1 MSDIAKKIDQLREE
15 IRRHDYKYYLEA
27 TPEISDL
34 QYDRKL
40 DELKKLEGEHPELIT
55 PDSPTQ
61 RVGGEP
67 ITGFETVAHARP
79 MMSIDNTYNQEDLLA
94 WHGRVL
100 RGLGSLYE
108 GSIQYLAEPKVDGV
122 AISLRYENGQL
133 VLGATRG
140 DGRRGDDV
148 TQNIKTIRAIPLSLK
163 GTKKHPVP
171 DVVEIRGEVF
181 MPNAEFARIN
191 EKRKQAEEEPF
202 ANPRNATAG
211 TLKQLD
217 PKNVASRRLEFIA
230 HGRGEISDEPFES
243 YRELLAAFKAWGIPT
258 NSLTQACDSIEQV
271 WQFIE
276 KFQTTRT
283 TLPYG
288 TDGVVVKVDR
298 YDWQEQLGYTS
309 KSPKWCIAYKYAA
322 EQAITKLIQVDWQV
336 GKTGKLTPRATME
349 PVFVAGTT
357 VKHATLHNL
366 GEIRR
371 KDIRLGDTVII
382 EKAGEIIPQVV
393 QVVVEKRD
401 KHVKPIVPPE
411 KCPECGGEVE
421 SEHDDTGKETAR
433 HCINSECPAQFRER
447 LIHFAAR
454 GQMDIEGVGEEV
466 VDQLLKAG
474 MVTHFADLYQ
484 LDAEKLADLTH
495 VSVTKAGKEV
505 EVRLGEKNAAQILAS
520 IEDSKSRGLARVLS
534 GLGIMHIGTTT
545 ARVIA
550 SNIDSIDDLLSAE
563 EEKVRATVSET
574 GGSSKLEAVKNSA
587 ATIHAAI
594 HSDEGKHRL
603 AALKKDAD
611 GESDADLL
619 RLFFE
624 ADGEGK
630 SIWQAKWGKKKRD
643 QIVGHF
649 ASLDELRAAKVEE
662 FVELFD
668 EEVVG
673 KSLYDFLHSKDGKH
687 TIESLKKVGVDL
699 TSHDRAKSSADAPLA
714 GKTLVVTGTLTK
726 YSREGIEEVIRQH
739 GGKATSSVSKNT
751 SYVVAGE
758 SAGSKLDKAQK
769 LGVPVLTEAEFDKL
783 IGR

>member
-1 MSDIAKKIDQLREE
+1 MPDVSKEIEKLRDE
-15 IRRHDYKYYLEA
+15 IRRHDLKYYVEA
-27 TPEISDL
+27 APEIGDL
-34 QYDRKL
+34 EYDRL
-40 DELKKLEGEHPELIT
+40 MERLKKLEAEHPDLLT
-55 PDSPTQ
+55 ADSPSQ

-67 ITGFETVAHARP
+67 ITGFETVQHARP
-79 MMSIDNTYNQEDLLA
+79 MMSIDNTYDQEELFA
-94 WHGRVL
+94 WHQRVI
-100 RGLGSLYE
+100 RGLGTLYE

-122 AISLRYENGQL
+122 AISLRYKNGQL
-133 VLGATRG
+133 VQAATRG

-148 TQNIKTIRAIPLSLK
+148 TQNIRTIRSIPLKLAAA
-163 GTKKHPVP
+163 KKFSVP
-171 DVVEIRGEVF
+171 EVVEVRGEVF

-191 EKRKQAEEEPF
+191 EKRKRDEEEPF

-217 PKNVASRRLEFIA
+217 WRNVASRRLEFIA
-230 HGRGEISDEPFES
+230 HGRGEISDESAQS
-243 YRELLAAFKAWGIPT
+243 YSELLAAFKAWGLPT
-258 NSLTQACDSIEQV
+258 NPLTRICQSIEDV

-276 KFQTTRT
+276 EFQTKRT
-283 TLPYG
+283 ELPYG

-357 VKHATLHNL
+357 VRHATLHNL

-393 QVVVEKRD
+393 QVIAEKRD
-401 KHVKPIVPPE
+401 KQVKPIVPPE
-411 KCPECGGEVE
+411 KCPECGGDVE
-421 SEHDDTGKETAR
+421 LELDDTGKETAR
-433 HCINSECPAQFRER
+433 YCINSECPAQFRER

-466 VDQLLKAG
+466 VDQVIKAG
-474 MVTHFADLYQ
+474 LVSHFADLYQ
-484 LDAEKLADLTH
+484 LEEEKLANLTH
-495 VSVTKAGKEV
+495 TSVTKGGKEV
-505 EVRLGEKNAAQILAS
+505 EVRLGEKNARQILDS
-520 IEDSKSRGLARVLS
+520 IEQSKSRGLARVLS

-550 SNIDSIDDLLSAE
+550 SNVESIDELLSAE

-574 GGSSKLEAVKNSA
+574 GGSSKLEAAKNAA
-587 ATIHAAI
+587 ATIHAAL
-594 HSDEGKHRL
+594 HSAEGKQRF
-603 AALKKDAD
+603 AEVKKEGD
-611 GESDADLL
+611 GEAGQDLI

-624 ADGEGK
+624 AGSDGN
-630 SIWQAKWGKKKRD
+630 SVWQAKWGKKKKE
-643 QIVGHF
+643 QIVNHF
-649 ASLDELRAAKVEE
+649 ESLEELRSAKVEE

-673 KSLYDFLHSKDGKH
+673 KSLYDFLHSKDGKE
-687 TIESLKKVGVDL
+687 TIQRLKKVGVDL
-699 TSHDRAKSSADAPLA
+699 TSHDRVKSSADAALA

-726 YSREGIEEVIRQH
+726 YGREEIEELIRQN

-751 SYVVAGE
+751 SYLVAGE

-769 LGVPVLTEAEFDKL
+769 LGVTVLTEAEFDKL